1 MKCHK
6 CNHISFDHLSQC
18 RKCGV
23 DLSETRTSLGFTTLS
38 PQVPFLLGLLVGKG
52 EQAQAEGGDESA
64 AKDGQDDFA
73 VIDMED
79 GLDLL
84 DGHASE
90 VSSEQKGKES
100 PSGGGKNSGEF
111 ALSSLAPQE
120 DEAPDDIISFA
131 EDSEELDL
139 SLSFEEDDD
148 DEFFS
153 SSALDL
159 QEEEGLSGVD
169 LHEKARRDPGD
180 PEEWSLKSLEEEF
193 DLESP
198 ETASSSNSKDSRRSG
213 KKSGEAE
220 KDMGHLED
228 LFTPPGSKDQE
239 PTELALEEIHF
250 EELFLEAKEGEK
262 PENEKAKGASKRNSR
277 AGSSRKK

>member
-18 RKCGV
+18 RKWGV

-38 PQVPFLLGLLVGKG
+38 PQVPFLLGLLVGKR
-52 EQAQAEGGDESA
+52 EQAQIEEADESA
-64 AKDGQDDFA
+64 AKEAQDDFA

-84 DGHASE
+84 DGHDSE
-90 VSSEQKGKES
+90 ASSEQKEEGS
-100 PSGGGKNSGEF
+100 PSRGGEDSREF
-111 ALSSLAPQE
+111 ASSPLARQE
-120 DEAPDDIISFA
+120 DESPDNIISFV

-139 SLSFEEDDD
+139 SLSFEEEDD

-159 QEEEGLSGVD
+159 REEQDFSGVD
-169 LHEKARRDPGD
+169 LHEKGSPDAGD
-180 PEEWSLKSLEEEF
+180 PEEWSLESLDDELM
-193 DLESP
+193 LESS
-198 ETASSSNSKDSRRSG
+198 EATSFSGSKNPRQPG
-213 KKSGEAE
+213 KKAGKAE
-220 KDMGHLED
+220 EDMAPLEN
-228 LFTPPGSKDQE
+228 LITPPGSKDQE

-250 EELFLEAKEGEK
+250 EELFPGGKEVEK